1 MIPSFSPLNERV
13 RVQLENQQLE
23 KAAALRV
30 QTNKPM
36 HPFRIKLWR
45 HPVSQRMQHTLK

>member
-13 RVQLENQQLE
+13 RAELENQQIE
-23 KAAALRV
+23 KAAALRTRNNRPV
-30 QTNKPM
+30 

-45 HPVSQRMQHTLK
+45 HTVSQRVQPNLK